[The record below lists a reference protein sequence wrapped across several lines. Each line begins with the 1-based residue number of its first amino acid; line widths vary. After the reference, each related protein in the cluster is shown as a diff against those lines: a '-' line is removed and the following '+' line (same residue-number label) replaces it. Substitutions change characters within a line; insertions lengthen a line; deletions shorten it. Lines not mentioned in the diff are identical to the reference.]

1 MLSSAASIWYFLLH
15 KWFSM
20 NKIFKPQWLRRS
32 SFRRQLTLVFS
43 TGVIAAALISA
54 LISSWSGSQSA
65 RENFVRQG
73 RQITENLA
81 KQSPLALLYGS
92 AENAREAVNATLAF
106 PDVRYVA
113 IYAPGNRLL
122 VERGARQPPPAS
134 PPALQGKPDALLE
147 SDNKTQW
154 TFVAPVFSGE
164 HGEEMSP
171 FEIAK
176 RSPELLGF
184 VRVSL
189 SKDSLHAMMW
199 NIFASNMLT
208 SLSLAALLLLVLRA
222 VTARVTQPL
231 SDLAQIMRRAEQGE
245 LKVRAQM
252 QGPRDITDMAHAF
265 NEMMSVLE
273 AREAE
278 LRKNRDDAI
287 EGARIKGQFTAN
299 VGHEI
304 RTPMNGVLGMLD
316 LLREMHLT
324 RKQHDYVE
332 IARNSG
338 QLLLTLLN
346 DLLDFSKLE
355 VGKLN
360 LENIRFNLRHSVE
373 DALELLAEA
382 AHRKHLE
389 LAYFMAADVP
399 QFVYGDPTRL
409 RQILTNLV
417 SNAIK
422 FTNEGDVAV
431 YIKWELDD
439 NATHAL
445 RFEVKDTGIGI
456 DDKAQKTVF
465 DSYAQADGWTTRKY
479 GGTGL
484 GLTISRQLV
493 KMMGGEIG
501 VTSKLGCGSTFW
513 FTLRLQADDS
523 SAGQLPIFEGLRG
536 LVIERVECSRM
547 FLGAALTSSGIEVE
561 YAASPAEVRSLF
573 EQSNGPS
580 YDILIVNDAL
590 GGADI
595 VRAARSYAGYENMPA
610 VLMGKMQTAIHSAD
624 TESIVWTTKPVRHL
638 RLLES
643 IGEALGTKSANQSGS
658 GLSIDSIPAFVLIV
672 EDNVTNQLVAS
683 GMLNQLGC
691 RVDIA
696 QNGREG
702 VEAVARIR
710 YDIILMDCNMPEM
723 DGYEATTRIRGLS
736 ANKDTIVIAMTANV
750 HPGEVEKCLSVG
762 MNDYLSKPLSLEA
775 LREKIVKWMAPPES
789 SQARLEQARA
799 SYATTLNREVILD
812 SGRFTQLKKLF
823 GNTMSDFVAIYL
835 EEVPAAIQKLKAACA
850 QTHTKQIV
858 NAAHSIKGTSINL
871 GLEQLATLAKEME
884 QLARDGELGAVRA
897 ALSLLDDAFARAQEM
912 LKAELERIS
921 ADADT

>member
-1 MLSSAASIWYFLLH
+1 
-15 KWFSM
+15 M
-20 NKIFKPQWLRRS
+20 NKIFKPLWLRRS

-106 PDVRYVA
+106 PDVRHVA
-113 IYAPGNRLL
+113 IYALGNRVL
-122 VERGARQPPPAS
+122 VERGARQQPQAS
-134 PPALQGKPDALLE
+134 PPTLQGKPDALLE
-147 SDNKTQW
+147 NDSKTQW

-171 FEIAK
+171 FETAK
-176 RSPELLGF
+176 RSPELLGY

-222 VTARVTQPL
+222 VTTRVTQPL
-231 SDLAQIMRRAEQGE
+231 SNLAQIMGRAEQGE

-273 AREAE
+273 ARETE

-316 LLREMHLT
+316 LLREMKLT
-324 RKQHDYVE
+324 RKQREYVE

-360 LENIRFNLRHSVE
+360 LENIRFDLRQAVE
-373 DALELLAEA
+373 DALELLAQA

-389 LAYFMAADVP
+389 VAYFIAHNVP
-399 QFVYGDPTRL
+399 QYVYGDPTRL

-422 FTNEGDVAV
+422 FTNEGEVAV
-431 YIKWELDD
+431 YVKWEC
-439 NATHAL
+439 AEEVHFL
-445 RFEVKDTGIGI
+445 RFEVTDTGIGI
-456 DDKAQKTVF
+456 DEKVQKTVF
-465 DSYAQADGWTTRKY
+465 DSYSQADGWTTRKY

-493 KMMGGEIG
+493 TMMGGEIG
-501 VTSKLGCGSTFW
+501 VVSQPGCGSMFW
-513 FTLRLQADDS
+513 FTLALRADE
-523 SAGQLPIFEGLRG
+523 AVECPPVMFAGLRA
-536 LVIERVECSRM
+536 LVIERTQCSRM
-547 FLGAALTSSGIEVE
+547 FLGEALVSFGMEVE
-561 YAASPAEVRSLF
+561 YVASLAEVREIFTTMGTSHFDL
-573 EQSNGPS
+573 
-580 YDILIVNDAL
+580 LIVNDAL

-595 VRAARSYAGYENMPA
+595 VRAVRAYPGHAETPA

-624 TESIVWTTKPVRHL
+624 AEGIVWTAKPVRRR

-643 IGEALGTKSANQSGS
+643 IGEARGTSTRLALVESETTA
-658 GLSIDSIPAFVLIV
+658 IPAYVLIV
-672 EDNVTNQLVAS
+672 EDNMTNQLVAS
-683 GMLNQLGC
+683 SMLERLGC

-702 VEAVARIR
+702 VEAVARTH
-710 YDIILMDCNMPEM
+710 YDIVLMDCNMPEM
-723 DGYEATTRIRGLS
+723 DGYEATTHIRGLS
-736 ANKDTIVIAMTANV
+736 ANKDTVVIAMTANV

-762 MNDYLSKPLSLEA
+762 MNDYLSKPLSLDE
-775 LREKIVKWMAPPES
+775 LRDKIVKWMASPAAIET
-789 SQARLEQARA
+789 RLEQARA
-799 SYATTLNREVILD
+799 NYATTSEPAVTLD
-812 SGRFTQLKKLF
+812 MDRFSQLQKLF
-823 GNTMSDFVAIYL
+823 GKTMTDFVAIYL
-835 EEVPAAIQKLKAACA
+835 EEVPAAIKKLKEACA
-850 QTHTKQIV
+850 QTVTREIID
-858 NAAHSIKGTSINL
+858 ATHSIKGTSINL
-871 GLEQLATLAKEME
+871 GLVELAITAKQME
-884 QLARDGELGAVRA
+884 QLARENELGAVSAGLGQLDQAFERA
-897 ALSLLDDAFARAQEM
+897 KAT
-912 LKAELERIS
+912 LKVELERMS
-921 ADADT
+921 ANADH